1 MSNLNT
7 ASMAFANTT
16 ALDAVVA
23 QAVTSLYRAVNSV
36 IGAFRSLGATQPV
49 TADDLLAQAEW
60 HEATNPSYAAD
71 LRAAAG
77 QIG

>member
-23 QAVTSLYRAVNSV
+23 QAVTGVYRVVSSV
-36 IGAFRSLGATQPV
+36 IATVRALGVTRPV
-49 TADDLLAQAEW
+49 SADDLLAQAEW

>member
-23 QAVTSLYRAVNSV
+23 HAVTRLYRAVMSV
-36 IGAFRSLGATQPV
+36 VDAARSLGAASPV

-77 QIG
+77 QLA

>member
-23 QAVTSLYRAVNSV
+23 QAVTSLYRAVMAVVNTV
-36 IGAFRSLGATQPV
+36 RSLGTANAV

-60 HEATNPSYAAD
+60 HEASNPSYAAD
-71 LRAAAG
+71 LRTAAG

>member
-1 MSNLNT
+1 MSTLNT
-7 ASMAFANTT
+7 ASMAFAHTT

-23 QAVTSLYRAVNSV
+23 QAVTGVYRAVGSV
-36 IGAFRSLGATQPV
+36 IATVRALGATRPV
-49 TADDLLAQAEW
+49 SADDLLALAAW